1 MKHLIPHYI
10 QDQFLKGLQTGSLR
24 AYTMFVDLSG
34 FTPLMDVLARE
45 GSRGAEQ
52 MSVILND
59 IFAPLVRLVYTKGGF
74 IPYFAGDAFIAV
86 FPEGAPDINAR
97 ETLFTAIQA
106 RNMFSQ
112 RAFRFGEF
120 TIGIK
125 IGVAYGD
132 VEWGIVGD
140 QHKSFYFRGKG
151 IDECTACQVRA
162 QNQDIV
168 LDAFWREKAGS
179 YAVPLEELDESYYR
193 LVGNI
198 PIVETPLK
206 AVELPLLD
214 EAVARMFLPGPVLEH
229 NGEGEFRTVIAVF
242 LSFTGLKTHQALD
255 EFATIILNQINNFS
269 GYFKEIDFS
278 DKGGVIVAFFGAPI
292 SFENNTDRAIEFLLA
307 IWEELRYLK
316 HSTNVEFR
324 AGVTLGTAY
333 TGIVGGE
340 ERCQYAA
347 VGNLINLSARIMTY
361 ADWGDVLVDGE
372 VNKNKHFRFQH
383 KGDIKY
389 KGIKGNIPTFKL
401 IGRDYDNMPAYTGT
415 MVGRQLELEQLLA
428 FAKPLLDDRPAGV
441 ACIYGEAGIGKS
453 RVAYELRQIL
463 AAQGLTEWRQCQ
475 SDQILRKPFNPFVY
489 FLKNYFN
496 QSPDRPLATNREA
509 FEVRHKEQIDSL
521 AELESAEAL
530 YALRELQRTHSILAA
545 LMGIT
550 YPDSLWEQLDA
561 RGRYQNAIAA
571 IINLIVSEALLRPL
585 VLELEDGHWIDDSSR
600 ELLQELI
607 RVISRHRI
615 LLLITSRYL
624 DDGAKPVF
632 FDAEV
637 IKNIGVSQLEINL
650 NVLQSESVHAFAE
663 ARLGG
668 PISEPFFDLLLRATN
683 SNPFYLEQVLEYFT
697 ESQVLEYIQGVW
709 TIKDKNIKLSD
720 SINSI
725 LTARIDRLSALVR
738 ETVKAAAV
746 IGREFELPVLSEVMS
761 VQEEFVRRN
770 GNSHILLKEQVK
782 TAEDSQIWLAMNE
795 LRYIF
800 RHSLLREAAY
810 SMQLRVRL
818 QQLHQLIAEAI
829 ERLYADNI
837 EERYVD
843 LAFHY
848 EQAGVFDKTCLYLRK
863 AADYS
868 KRNYQNQQ
876 ALEYYEK
883 LLKKLGRQSDVVDQ
897 IRTYMK
903 KGKVQELIGQWEEC
917 EETYEKALSLA
928 KKSRDVLLLGQANN
942 NLGQLLMLRGNY
954 AKAMSYLQSAAGLF
968 ESVEDELGL
977 ARVYGNLGNLYFRQG
992 KYGEA
997 MTYFER
1003 SIELGYTRAGTA
1015 GSAQIVANLGLTY
1028 MNQGK
1033 YDEGIRCQEVQLDI
1047 CRRQNDKQGMAT
1059 LFTNMGIVYFEKGAY
1074 DDALDCYEQGLE
1086 LSKELG
1092 NKQLTSIAIG
1102 CIGSVYE
1109 RKGHYEKAMELFR
1122 EDLELCEELGDKQ
1135 GIAIAL
1141 GLIGELHSV
1150 KGDFYLAIDY
1160 LQKNLMLCEELNYQK
1175 GIAKAVNTLGDVF
1188 YYTKEYQRS
1197 LQHYNRAIEITRK
1210 INNRLVLGSSLVE
1223 KGMVLLEM
1231 GDLVQ
1236 LDDTLK
1242 DALAIAHDLGNPDLL
1257 FEAELLTARTHSL
1270 NNRKEEAR
1278 KLLYQMLNLHK
1289 DADKQAAIY
1298 YVLFRLEPENAAYRE
1313 EAFARYSALYKE
1325 TPKYIFSR
1333 RMGIMRDWEEQH
1345 KG

>member
-1 MKHLIPHYI
+1 VKHLIPHYI
-10 QDQFLKGLQTGSLR
+10 QDQFLSNRQTGVFR
-24 AYTMFVDLSG
+24 AFTMFVDLSG
-34 FTPLMDVLARE
+34 FTPLMDVMARE

-86 FPEGAPDINAR
+86 FPEGAPDVNAR
-97 ETLFTAIQA
+97 EALFAALQA

-125 IGVAYGD
+125 IGLAYGD

-140 QHKSFYFRGKG
+140 QHKSFYFRGNG
-151 IDECTACQVRA
+151 IDQCTACQIRA

-168 LDAFWREKAGS
+168 LDAFWREQAGP
-179 YAVPLEELDESYYR
+179 YIVPLEEIDESYYR
-193 LVGNI
+193 VVGNI
-198 PIVETPLK
+198 PFEETPLRPSNLPMLDESVGLRFLP
-206 AVELPLLD
+206 APLL
-214 EAVARMFLPGPVLEH
+214 EH
-229 NGEGEFRTVIAVF
+229 KGEGEFRTVIAVF
-242 LSFTGLKTHQALD
+242 LSFTGLKSHDALN
-255 EFATIILNQINNFS
+255 EFATIILNQVNNFS
-269 GYFKEIDFS
+269 GYFKEVDFS
-278 DKGGVIVAFFGAPI
+278 DKGGVIVVFFGAPI

-316 HSTNVEFR
+316 HGAGVEFR

-347 VGNLINLSARIMTY
+347 VGHRINLAARIMTY

-372 VNKNKHFRFQH
+372 IHKNRHFRFQH

-415 MVGRQLELEQLLA
+415 MVGRQAELEQL
-428 FAKPLLDDRPAGV
+428 FDFSKPLLDNRPAGIAYV
-441 ACIYGEAGIGKS
+441 YGEAGIGKS
-453 RVAYELRQIL
+453 RVAYELRLLL
-463 AAQGLTEWRQCQ
+463 AEHGLTEWHQCQ

-489 FLKNYFN
+489 FLKNYFD
-496 QSPDRPLATNREA
+496 QSPDRPLTANREY
-509 FEVRHKEQIDSL
+509 FESRGQALLTSL
-521 AELESAEAL
+521 EELEGAEA
-530 YALRELQRTHSILAA
+530 AFVSRELQRTHSVLAA
-545 LMGIT
+545 LIGIS

-561 RGRYQNAIAA
+561 KGRYQNSISA
-571 IINLIVSEALLRPL
+571 IINLIAAEALLRPL

-600 ELLQELI
+600 ELLHELA
-607 RVISRHRI
+607 RGMNRHRL

-624 DDGAKPVF
+624 DDGAKPVIL
-632 FDAEV
+632 AEDF
-637 IKNIGVSQLEINL
+637 IKNLGVAQLEINL
-650 NVLQSESVHAFAE
+650 NVLQPESVRAFAE

-683 SNPFYLEQVLEYFT
+683 SNPFYLEQVLEYFS
-697 ESQVLEYIQGVW
+697 ESQVLEYVKGFW

-746 IGREFELPVLSEVMS
+746 IGREFELPVLTEVMK
-761 VQEEFVRRN
+761 VQEEFVLRN
-770 GNSHILLKEQVK
+770 GNSQLLLKEQVK
-782 TAEDSQIWLAMNE
+782 TAEESQIWQAMNE

-897 IRTYMK
+897 IRTYIK
-903 KGKVQELIGQWEEC
+903 KGKIQELIGQWEAC
-917 EETYEKALSLA
+917 EQTYEKALGLA
-928 KKSRDVLLLGQANN
+928 KKSRDVVMLGQANN
-942 NLGQLLMLRGNY
+942 NLGHLLMLRGDY
-954 AKAMSYLQSAAGLF
+954 AKAMNYLQIAAGLF
-968 ESVEDELGL
+968 ESIEDELGL
-977 ARVYGNLGNLYFRQG
+977 ARVQGNLGNLYFRQG
-992 KYGEA
+992 KYDEA

-1003 SIELGYTRAGTA
+1003 SIELGYTRTGTA

-1059 LFTNMGIVYFEKGAY
+1059 LFTNMGIVYFERGDY
-1074 DDALDCYEQGLE
+1074 DDALSCYEQGLA
-1086 LSKELG
+1086 LSEELG

-1109 RKGHYEKAMELFR
+1109 RKGNYEKAMELFR
-1122 EDLELCEELGDKQ
+1122 QDLALCEELGDKQ

-1141 GLIGELHSV
+1141 GLIGELYSV

-1160 LQKNLMLCEELNYQK
+1160 LQKNLMLCEELSYQK

-1188 YYTKEYQRS
+1188 YYTREFRRS
-1197 LQHYNRAIEITRK
+1197 LQHYNRAIDITRK

-1223 KGMVLLEM
+1223 KGMVLLEI
-1231 GDLVQ
+1231 GDMIQ
-1236 LDDTLK
+1236 LDETLK
-1242 DALAIAHDLGNPDLL
+1242 DAMAIAHGLGNPDLL
-1257 FEAELLTARTHSL
+1257 FEAELLNARTHTL
-1270 NNRKEEAR
+1270 HGRKTEAR
-1278 KLLYQMLNLHK
+1278 KLLHHMLDLYT
-1289 DADKQAAIY
+1289 DPDKLAAIY
-1298 YVLFRLEPENAAYRE
+1298 YVLFRLEPENPAYKE
-1313 EAFARYSALYKE
+1313 EAIARYEALYKT
-1325 TPKYIFSR
+1325 TPKYVFSR
-1333 RMGIMRDWEEQH
+1333 RLGIMRDWG